1 MGGKYS
7 IIVADSDGQCRFEE
21 MECPKNAREYTLNV
35 AFNDPVKNESNP
47 WLYIQTTE
55 EKCGTFIISLWYKKP
70 QSNDP
75 ISVVPRCF
83 LELYRRKPGFFNPSS
98 QMEFVQK
105 YTFEFNEKYTW
116 KGESGYYKAT
126 ILMNLIYD
134 EVYNNDNLYYV
145 KFNCKELSTELF
157 FHMID
162 GYQDVIDMYSAALW
176 VRETPIECYNYI
188 TSSPK
193 SKGAVDKVLYLDRT
207 QVGAFIYSYLAITR
221 EINNKK
227 LSNKDPV
234 SGKDILVNVISS
246 LISTAGKADFF
257 SGIVISLLVSGISNY
272 DNIIRDPEDNF
283 DTQLDELLGN
293 PNEIHFI
300 ENPKTGSPNIEG
312 LIGLIITFRTKI
324 LLQTSGYEDT
334 NSLEVWKE
342 GKEGNLVKKTA
353 QGPKFYKGIF
363 ETDLQIL
370 AGNPPV
376 LSFEKIAAI
385 FGWTEYLE
393 LARQKKNG

>member
-176 VRETPIECYNYI
+176 VRETPIEYYNYI

-234 SGKDILVNVISS
+234 TGKDILVNVISS

>member
-176 VRETPIECYNYI
+176 VRETPIEYYNYI

-353 QGPKFYKGIF
+353 QGSKFYKGIF

>member
-1 MGGKYS
+1 M
-7 IIVADSDGQCRFEE
+7 
-21 MECPKNAREYTLNV
+21 
-35 AFNDPVKNESNP
+35 
-47 WLYIQTTE
+47 
-55 EKCGTFIISLWYKKP
+55 
-70 QSNDP
+70 
-75 ISVVPRCF
+75 
-83 LELYRRKPGFFNPSS
+83 
-98 QMEFVQK
+98 
-105 YTFEFNEKYTW
+105 
-116 KGESGYYKAT
+116 
-126 ILMNLIYD
+126 
-134 EVYNNDNLYYV
+134 
-145 KFNCKELSTELF
+145 
-157 FHMID
+157 
-162 GYQDVIDMYSAALW
+162 
-176 VRETPIECYNYI
+176 
-188 TSSPK
+188 
-193 SKGAVDKVLYLDRT
+193 
-207 QVGAFIYSYLAITR
+207 
-221 EINNKK
+221 
-227 LSNKDPV
+227 
-234 SGKDILVNVISS
+234 
-246 LISTAGKADFF
+246 
-257 SGIVISLLVSGISNY
+257 ISLLVSGISNY

-393 LARQKKNG
+393 LARQKRTDKFSYIKAFINKVLIIK

>member
-162 GYQDVIDMYSAALW
+162 GYHDVIDMYSAALW
-176 VRETPIECYNYI
+176 VRETPIEYYNYI

-193 SKGAVDKVLYLDRT
+193 SKGVVDKVLYLDRT

-283 DTQLDELLGN
+283 DTQLD
-293 PNEIHFI
+293 
-300 ENPKTGSPNIEG
+300 
-312 LIGLIITFRTKI
+312 
-324 LLQTSGYEDT
+324 
-334 NSLEVWKE
+334 
-342 GKEGNLVKKTA
+342 
-353 QGPKFYKGIF
+353 
-363 ETDLQIL
+363 
-370 AGNPPV
+370 
-376 LSFEKIAAI
+376 
-385 FGWTEYLE
+385 
-393 LARQKKNG
+393 

>member
-126 ILMNLIYD
+126 ILMNLVYD

-176 VRETPIECYNYI
+176 VRETPIEYYNYI

>member
-176 VRETPIECYNYI
+176 VRETPIEYYNYI

-272 DNIIRDPEDNF
+272 DNIIRDPEDNV

>member
-55 EKCGTFIISLWYKKP
+55 EKCGTFIISLWYKKS

-176 VRETPIECYNYI
+176 VRETPIEYYNYI

>member
-145 KFNCKELSTELF
+145 KFNCKELST
-157 FHMID
+157 H
-162 GYQDVIDMYSAALW
+162 
-176 VRETPIECYNYI
+176 
-188 TSSPK
+188 
-193 SKGAVDKVLYLDRT
+193 DRW
-207 QVGAFIYSYLAITR
+207 I
-221 EINNKK
+221 
-227 LSNKDPV
+227 
-234 SGKDILVNVISS
+234 SGCN
-246 LISTAGKADFF
+246 
-257 SGIVISLLVSGISNY
+257 
-272 DNIIRDPEDNF
+272 
-283 DTQLDELLGN
+283 
-293 PNEIHFI
+293 
-300 ENPKTGSPNIEG
+300 
-312 LIGLIITFRTKI
+312 
-324 LLQTSGYEDT
+324 
-334 NSLEVWKE
+334 
-342 GKEGNLVKKTA
+342 
-353 QGPKFYKGIF
+353 
-363 ETDLQIL
+363 
-370 AGNPPV
+370 
-376 LSFEKIAAI
+376 
-385 FGWTEYLE
+385 
-393 LARQKKNG
+393 

>member
-98 QMEFVQK
+98 QMEFAQK

-176 VRETPIECYNYI
+176 VRETPIEYYNYI

-376 LSFEKIAAI
+376 VSFEKIAAI

>member
-35 AFNDPVKNESNP
+35 AFNDPVKNESTP
-47 WLYIQTTE
+47 SLYIQTTE

-176 VRETPIECYNYI
+176 VRETPIEYYNYI

>member
-176 VRETPIECYNYI
+176 VRETPIEYYNYI

>member
-47 WLYIQTTE
+47 WLYIQTTD
-55 EKCGTFIISLWYKKP
+55 EKCGTFIISLWSKKP
-70 QSNDP
+70 QANDP

-176 VRETPIECYNYI
+176 VRETPIEYYNYI

-353 QGPKFYKGIF
+353 QGPKFYTGIF

>member
-176 VRETPIECYNYI
+176 VRETPIEYYNYI

-257 SGIVISLLVSGISNY
+257 SGIVISLLVSGINNY